1 MSNSLPT
8 AIITGASRG
17 IGRALA
23 ILLAQNNFQLSLVA
37 RNKGELKDLAAE
49 ITDMG
54 IDLCISMGMYLTRLL
69 SNWRWRK
76 RCILLDILIL

>member
-37 RNKGELKDLAAE
+37 RNKGELKDLIEEDKKLDCMIDE
-49 ITDMG
+49 IKTSFENLNEDK
-54 IDLCISMGMYLTRLL
+54 
-69 SNWRWRK
+69 NFK
-76 RCILLDILIL
+76 E

>member
-23 ILLAQNNFQLSLVA
+23 LLLAKNNFQLSLVA
-37 RNKGELKDLAAE
+37 RNKG
-49 ITDMG
+49 
-54 IDLCISMGMYLTRLL
+54 
-69 SNWRWRK
+69 
-76 RCILLDILIL
+76 